1 MKAGVVQEGQG
12 RNMPAVMGLQPAER
26 ILWQRKPVPTRRC
39 PALPAW
45 LWCFI

>member
-1 MKAGVVQEGQG
+1 MKAGFVEEGQG
-12 RNMPAVMGLQPAER
+12 RKTPAVMLKPAER

-45 LWCFI
+45 LRCSI